1 MSSKFHSLGRKL
13 LVFIII
19 VFLLPDLSLIMQVN
33 AQTTSGTV
41 VGRVR
46 QRANRPLHRARVRI
60 INQEN
65 GNKRTTLTD
74 PTGHYSIPN
83 LPPGSYRVIAS
94 KEGFIS
100 DSVNRFPV
108 QFNQNNLVKLPEFT
122 LRQVTVSGVVVD
134 RDDYALLNARVT
146 LTNTGGE
153 VIGQTSTDNAGGYS
167 LTDIPTGEYTIAAS
181 WTGEQGESA
190 VSLPVSL
197 EEENVSAPPLKI
209 VAAVSP

>member
-1 MSSKFHSLGRKL
+1 MVSYLYPSVRKL
-13 LVFIII
+13 LVIIFI
-19 VFLLPDLSLIMQVN
+19 VASLSNASLVIQVN

-83 LPPGSYRVIAS
+83 LPPGSYRIVAS

-122 LRQVTVSGVVVD
+122 LRQVT
-134 RDDYALLNARVT
+134 
-146 LTNTGGE
+146 
-153 VIGQTSTDNAGGYS
+153 
-167 LTDIPTGEYTIAAS
+167 
-181 WTGEQGESA
+181 
-190 VSLPVSL
+190 
-197 EEENVSAPPLKI
+197 
-209 VAAVSP
+209 